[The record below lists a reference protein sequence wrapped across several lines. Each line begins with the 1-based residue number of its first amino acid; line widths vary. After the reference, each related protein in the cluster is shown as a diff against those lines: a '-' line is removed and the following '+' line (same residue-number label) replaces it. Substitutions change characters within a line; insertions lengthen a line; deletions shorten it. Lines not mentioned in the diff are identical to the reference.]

1 MKYNR
6 ILLKLSGESLQGT
19 QKYGLSTDVLHS
31 YAEQIKAVVGTG
43 VQVGIV
49 IGGGNIFRGLQGAR
63 KGFDRVK
70 GDQMGMLATIINSLA
85 LQSALEDNGV
95 KAKVLTSI
103 RMEPIGE
110 YYSKAKALDYLEAGY
125 VVIIGGGTSNP
136 YFSTDSASALRGIET
151 EAAVMLKGTR
161 VDGVYTA
168 DPEKDPAA
176 EKFDEI
182 TFDEV
187 YRRNLKVMDM
197 TAFTLCRENGLRVI
211 VFDMDTPG
219 NLEKV
224 LAGEKIGTL
233 VKL

>member
-1 MKYNR
+1 
-6 ILLKLSGESLQGT
+6 
-19 QKYGLSTDVLHS
+19 
-31 YAEQIKAVVGTG
+31 
-43 VQVGIV
+43 
-49 IGGGNIFRGLQGAR
+49 
-63 KGFDRVK
+63 
-70 GDQMGMLATIINSLA
+70 
-85 LQSALEDNGV
+85 
-95 KAKVLTSI
+95 
-103 RMEPIGE
+103 MEPIGE

-136 YFSTDSASALRGIET
+136 YFSTDSASALRGIEI
-151 EAAVMLKGTR
+151 EADVMLKGTR

>member
-49 IGGGNIFRGLQGAR
+49 IGGGNICRGLQGAR

-110 YYSKAKALDYLEAGY
+110 YYSKAKALEYLEAGY

-136 YFSTDSASALRGIET
+136 YFSTDSASALRGIEL
-151 EAAVMLKGTR
+151 EADVMLKGTR

-224 LAGEKIGTL
+224 LTGEKIGTL

>member
-1 MKYNR
+1 MKYDR
-6 ILLKLSGESLQGT
+6 ILLKLSGESLQGI

-136 YFSTDSASALRGIET
+136 YFSTDSASALRGIEL
-151 EAAVMLKGTR
+151 EADVMLKGTR

-176 EKFDEI
+176 EKLDEI

>member
-1 MKYNR
+1 MKYDR
-6 ILLKLSGESLQGT
+6 ILLKLSGESLQGI

-125 VVIIGGGTSNP
+125 VVIIGGGRSNP
-136 YFSTDSASALRGIET
+136 DFSTDSASALRGIEL
-151 EAAVMLKGTR
+151 EADVMLKGTR